1 VSLAPDDLHRTLAS
15 VLEVGTWL
23 ASALV
28 TAGLFLSHAA
38 VVLIGTGLFIS
49 LPIVRVVVM
58 FAAFTRGRD
67 GWGAAIAGLVSTLV
81 VLGVVL
87 GVADSNRARDQLHPA
102 RLRFACARRR

>member
-1 VSLAPDDLHRTLAS
+1 MSPAPDGLHRTLAS

-28 TAGLFLSHAA
+28 TAGLFLSHAT
-38 VVLIGTGLFIS
+38 VVLVGIGLFIS

-67 GWGAAIAGLVSTLV
+67 GWGAAIAGLVLTII

-87 GVADSNRARDQLHPA
+87 GAAG
-102 RLRFACARRR
+102 